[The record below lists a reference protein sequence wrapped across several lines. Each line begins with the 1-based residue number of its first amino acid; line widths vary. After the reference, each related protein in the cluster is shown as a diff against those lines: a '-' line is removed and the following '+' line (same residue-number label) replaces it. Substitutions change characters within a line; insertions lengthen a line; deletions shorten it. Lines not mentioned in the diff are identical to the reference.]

1 MVQVGSKGSGNT
13 GIKDNKYK
21 QMLSSS
27 FSVKRRREWA
37 HSWSGNSDQQVTFFF
52 NGRCLLSYWKDPSE
66 RGK

>member
-1 MVQVGSKGSGNT
+1 MVQSGFKGSGNT

-27 FSVKRRREWA
+27 FSVKGKEENGLIFG
-37 HSWSGNSDQQVTFFF
+37 GNSDQQAHFFL
-52 NGRCLLSYWKDPSE
+52 NGRCLLSIGKIQQ